1 MRIWRRSRAWYQF
14 TRDPFSAVGLAI
26 VVVISLAT
34 ALAPFITP
42 YPEHAGMFVDFK
54 NASASPDW
62 SYVFGTDNIGRD
74 VFSRLVFAYRVSFGL
89 GVVVLGIAVPVGVV
103 LGLIGGYYGGRIE
116 TVVMRVTDIFLA
128 LPPLVLGMAILG
140 VLPSS
145 MVNVMIAIAALWW
158 PWHTRMVY
166 SLTRSIRTEDFVV
179 AAKIIG
185 ASDLHILFHE
195 ILPNCVP
202 SILTKVTL
210 DMAFVIIIV
219 AALGFV
225 GLGVQP
231 PTPDLG
237 RMVAEG
243 MDFITEG
250 WWMPVFP
257 SIGIMVIVLG
267 FSLLGDGI
275 RDVLHVEVS

>member
-14 TRDPFSAVGLAI
+14 ARNPLSVVGLAI
-26 VVVISLAT
+26 VVIIVLAT
-34 ALAPFITP
+34 TFAPNVTP
-42 YPEHAGMFVDFK
+42 YPEHTGMFVDFK
-54 NASASPDW
+54 NASAPPGERNM
-62 SYVFGTDNIGRD
+62 FGTDNMGRD
-74 VFSRLVFAYRVSFGL
+74 VFSRLVHAYRVSFGL
-89 GVVVLGIAVPVGVV
+89 GVVVLGIAVPIGVI
-103 LGLIGGYYGGRIE
+103 LGLVGGYFGGRIE
-116 TVVMRVTDIFLA
+116 TVVMRLTDIFLA
-128 LPPLVLGMAILG
+128 LPPLVLGMAIVG
-140 VLPSS
+140 VLPPS
-145 MVNVMIAIAALWW
+145 MVNVMIAISALWW
-158 PWHTRMVY
+158 PWTTRMVY
-166 SLTRSIRTEDFVV
+166 NLTRSIRTEDFVV
-179 AAKIIG
+179 AARVVG
-185 ASDLHILFHE
+185 ASHAHILFRE

-243 MDFITEG
+243 MDFITDG

-267 FSLLGDGI
+267 FSLLGDGL
-275 RDVLHVEVS
+275 RDVLHVEV

>member
-1 MRIWRRSRAWYQF
+1 VTFLRRSRAWYQF
-14 TRDPFSAVGLAI
+14 TRNPLSLIGLTI

-54 NASASPDW
+54 NASAPPDW
-62 SYVFGTDNIGRD
+62 SFFFGTDNIGRD

-89 GVVVLGIAVPVGVV
+89 GIVVLGIAVPLGVV
-103 LGLIGGYYGGRIE
+103 LGLIGGYYRGHVE
-116 TVVMRVTDIFLA
+116 TVVMRVTDVFLA

-140 VLPSS
+140 VLSAS

-166 SLTRSIRTEDFVV
+166 NLTRSIRTEDFVV
-179 AAKIIG
+179 AAKVIG
-185 ASDLHILFHE
+185 ASDAHILFRE

-237 RMVAEG
+237 RMVSEG
-243 MDFITEG
+243 MDFITDG

-257 SIGIMVIVLG
+257 GIGIMVIVLG
-267 FSLLGDGI
+267 FSLLGDGL
-275 RDVLHVEVS
+275 RDALHVEVS

>member
-1 MRIWRRSRAWYQF
+1 
-14 TRDPFSAVGLAI
+14 
-26 VVVISLAT
+26 
-34 ALAPFITP
+34 
-42 YPEHAGMFVDFK
+42 
-54 NASASPDW
+54 
-62 SYVFGTDNIGRD
+62 
-74 VFSRLVFAYRVSFGL
+74 
-89 GVVVLGIAVPVGVV
+89 
-103 LGLIGGYYGGRIE
+103 
-116 TVVMRVTDIFLA
+116 MRVTDIFLA

-140 VLPSS
+140 VLPTS

-166 SLTRSIRTEDFVV
+166 NLSRSIRTEDFVV
-179 AAKIIG
+179 AAKVAG
-185 ASDLHILFHE
+185 ASDLHILFRE

-202 SILTKVTL
+202 SILTKLTL
-210 DMAFVIIIV
+210 DMALVIIIV

-237 RMVAEG
+237 RMVSEG
-243 MDFITEG
+243 MHFIADG

-257 SIGIMVIVLG
+257 GIGIMIIVLG
-267 FSLLGDGI
+267 FSLLGDGL